1 LIGVITTMLLA
12 QIPGLASVTVDP
24 VRLEA
29 ELAADAEVIASL
41 KQNGDEASIV
51 RPVDV
56 RFVGQ
61 KSDLER
67 LAQALSRGWK
77 IIQLIPIEGGM
88 HALDTTHEQTTDV
101 KVLRELTDTSLRI
114 ESVFNVRYDGW
125 GTVATTGKEK

>member
-1 LIGVITTMLLA
+1 MLLA
-12 QIPGLASVTVDP
+12 QIPELANVTVDP

-29 ELAADAEVIASL
+29 ELAADADVIASL
-41 KQNGDEASIV
+41 KKNRDEASIV

-61 KSDLER
+61 KSDLEK
-67 LAQALSRGWK
+67 LAQALSGSWK
-77 IIQLIPIEGGM
+77 VIQLVPTEGGM
-88 HALDTTHEQTTDV
+88 HALDTSHEQTTDV

-114 ESVFNVRYDGW
+114 EAVFNVRYDGW